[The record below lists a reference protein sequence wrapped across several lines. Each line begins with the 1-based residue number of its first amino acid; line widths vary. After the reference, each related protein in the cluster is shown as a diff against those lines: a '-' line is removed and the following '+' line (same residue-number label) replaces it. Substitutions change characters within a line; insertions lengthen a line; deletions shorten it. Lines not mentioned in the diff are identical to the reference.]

1 LDNRLVTEFKG
12 AEAIVEIYGDVVI
25 KRRIQKGYRVKEL
38 DVQLRKE
45 RTRSEAKIQA
55 DARKAGVPTPIIYD
69 IETFSIA
76 MERIK
81 GSALKFILNEKI
93 CEKAG
98 ETLCMLHLAGIAHGD
113 PTTYNMMYSEN
124 RVYLIDFGLAYYD
137 GSLEARGVDLHVFF
151 QTLAGTHEKFEPLKD
166 AFILGYGKHC
176 LDVIE
181 VLDKVE
187 EIKERGRYL

>member
-1 LDNRLVTEFKG
+1 LDNRLITEFKG
-12 AEAIVEIYGDVVI
+12 AEAIVEIYDDVVI
-25 KRRIQKGYRVKEL
+25 KRRLQKGYRVREL
-38 DVQLRKE
+38 DLKLRKE
-45 RTRSEAKIQA
+45 RTRSEAKIQS

-69 IETFSIA
+69 IETFSIV
-76 MERIK
+76 MERIQ

-113 PTTYNMMYSEN
+113 PTTYNMIYSEN

-151 QTLAGTHEKFEPLKD
+151 QTLASTHEKFEPLKD
-166 AFILGYGKHC
+166 AFILGYGKRC
-176 LDVIE
+176 LDVNE